1 MHRAKKILKRWA
13 NGFVSFTSAYA
24 KALGGTA
31 PARLVAGGLSREALL
46 YNGNGGKQRASLCQ
60 FQSPQSDMFSFS
72 KMLRRTKV
80 LETSRETIT
89 RAWDWQLLIVQARQR
104 TTAPSMWSRKLAQ
117 QVQSSL
123 LLVSIWTSIIP
134 SIVQSCIRTARLAE
148 LLFYSGDTRRYVR
161 QSNGAEAAT
170 NFCR

>member
-1 MHRAKKILKRWA
+1 MP
-13 NGFVSFTSAYA
+13 VSVSSVRHVLIQQDAQENESIRNITGDNYSSM
-24 KALGGTA
+24 
-31 PARLVAGGLSREALL
+31 GLATL
-46 YNGNGGKQRASLCQ
+46 N
-60 FQSPQSDMFSFS
+60 
-72 KMLRRTKV
+72 
-80 LETSRETIT
+80 
-89 RAWDWQLLIVQARQR
+89 VQARQH

-161 QSNGAEAAT
+161 QPNGAEAAT